1 MKKTKSETQFSI
13 PIGIE
18 NHDPNLD
25 LMKNI
30 VAELRRDYLA
40 HEPGTEA
47 QATSY
52 KLYKIYYD
60 RHQAG
65 EIYIPKF

>member
-1 MKKTKSETQFSI
+1 ME
-13 PIGIE
+13 
-18 NHDPNLD
+18 
-25 LMKNI
+25 NI